1 MSHGGARKNAGRPR
15 GIGPYGEP
23 TKPIRIPISR
33 VNDVRNFLSGNNI
46 IELPLFTAKVAAGL
60 PAAADSQIESYIDIN
75 QLLVKNPTSTFMV
88 KAIGESMIGIGI
100 FAGDMMIVDR
110 SLEPISGKIVV
121 ASIGGEFTV
130 KRLYC
135 QDQKTLLIPENPDF
149 DPIDISHQHDATI
162 VGVVTNVIHQ
172 F

>member
-1 MSHGGARKNAGRPR
+1 MSHGGARKNAGRPK

-33 VNDVRNFLSGNNI
+33 IDDVKNMLSGSSI
-46 IELPLFTAKVAAGL
+46 VEIPLFSAKVAAGL
-60 PAAADSQIESYIDIN
+60 PAAADSQIESYVDIA
-75 QLLVKNPTSTFMV
+75 QLLVHNPSSTFMV
-88 KAIGESMIGIGI
+88 KAIGESMIGVGI
-100 FAGDMMIVDR
+100 FAGDMMLVDR

-121 ASIGGEFTV
+121 ASVDGEFTV

-149 DPIDISHQHDATI
+149 DPIDISTQHDATI